1 MTQTL
6 RTGFDPVRRLST
18 LKEDPD
24 PTMQA
29 RTDLAPSPVMT
40 TADPAATF
48 RAVDEVL
55 ERTFAQMTSL
65 LREAGARDDTAA
77 TTAGLG
83 VDAVRELA
91 ERSANHGKRVRPL
104 LAHWGWVVAG
114 GPGSG
119 TEASLARLGA
129 ALELLHLFALIQDD
143 VMDRSDTRR
152 GLPTLHVVASAA
164 HARHGGLG
172 DAVHFGDAVATLVGD
187 LALSEATILGLGTGP
202 TVSRTWR
209 LMTLELVEGQ
219 LLDITHAADRS
230 HDHTTAR
237 RISRLKTGRYTV
249 TRPLQLGALVAGAT
263 SEVLDP
269 LTEWGDLVGDAFGLR
284 DDIIGVWGDPAVTG
298 KPAGDDLRNGK
309 PTALLVW
316 AESLLPQRDRPLLQ
330 RCSAGDLA
338 PDEVTRL
345 AEAMRTSGV
354 LERAEEEID
363 GLVRAAHATAARLPA
378 DPVVQAELD
387 AVAQSIAWRSL

>member
-1 MTQTL
+1 MQHRTDAPAATVL
-6 RTGFDPVRRLST
+6 RTVDPST
-18 LKEDPD
+18 
-24 PTMQA
+24 
-29 RTDLAPSPVMT
+29 
-40 TADPAATF
+40 TF

-55 ERTFAQMTSL
+55 ERTFTEMTAL
-65 LREAGARDDTAA
+65 LAEAGARDDDAA

-104 LAHWGWVVAG
+104 FAHWGWVVAG
-114 GPGSG
+114 GPATG
-119 TEASLARLGA
+119 TADALARLGA

-152 GLPTLHVVASAA
+152 GRPTLHVVAAAA

-172 DAVHFGDAVATLVGD
+172 DPVHFGDAVATLVGD
-187 LALSEATILGLGTGP
+187 LALSEATLLGLDTGP

-230 HDHTTAR
+230 HDHATAR

-263 SEVLDP
+263 REILDP

-284 DDIIGVWGDPAVTG
+284 DDIIGVWGDPEVTG
-298 KPAGDDLRNGK
+298 KPAGDDLLAGK

-316 AESLLPQRDRPLLQ
+316 AESLLPEEHRPLLQ
-330 RCSAGDLA
+330 RCSAGRLRA
-338 PDEVTRL
+338 DEVPRL
-345 AEAMRTSGV
+345 AAAMRSSGV
-354 LERAEEEID
+354 LDRAEEEID

-378 DPVVQAELD
+378 DPAVHAELD

>member
-1 MTQTL
+1 
-6 RTGFDPVRRLST
+6 
-18 LKEDPD
+18 
-24 PTMQA
+24 MQH
-29 RTDLAPSPVMT
+29 RTDLSLPGGEVT
-40 TADPAATF
+40 LDPETTF
-48 RAVDEVL
+48 RAVDVVL
-55 ERTFAQMTSL
+55 DRTFAEMTML
-65 LREAGARDDTAA
+65 LGEAGARDAGEDA

-114 GPGSG
+114 GPA
-119 TEASLARLGA
+119 TNTADELARLGA

-152 GLPTLHVVASAA
+152 GQPTLHVVASAA
-164 HARHGGLG
+164 HERQSGLG
-172 DAVHFGDAVATLVGD
+172 DPAHFGDSVATLVGD
-187 LALSEATILGLGTGP
+187 LALSEATLLGLGTGP

-209 LMTLELVEGQ
+209 LMPLELVEGQ

-230 HDHTTAR
+230 HDHATAR

-298 KPAGDDLRNGK
+298 KPAGDDLLGGK

-316 AESLLPQRDRPLLQ
+316 AETLLPPRHRALLQ
-330 RCSAGDLA
+330 RSSGGDLNH
-338 PDEVTRL
+338 DEVTEL
-345 AEAMRTSGV
+345 AEAMRASGV
-354 LERAEEEID
+354 LDRAEEEID
-363 GLVRAAHATAARLPA
+363 GLVRAAHTTASRLPA
-378 DPVVQAELD
+378 DPAVQAELD

>member
-1 MTQTL
+1 MQH
-6 RTGFDPVRRLST
+6 RTH
-18 LKEDPD
+18 
-24 PTMQA
+24 
-29 RTDLAPSPVMT
+29 LAPSAVIT
-40 TADPAATF
+40 TADPSTTF
-48 RAVDEVL
+48 RAVDDVL
-55 ERTFAQMTSL
+55 ERVFAEMTAL
-65 LREAGARDDTAA
+65 LREAGARDDEAA

-83 VDAVRELA
+83 IDAVRELA

-104 LAHWGWVVAG
+104 LAHWGWVVAD
-114 GPGSG
+114 GPSTG
-119 TEASLARLGA
+119 TDDELARLGA

-152 GLPTLHVVASAA
+152 GRPTLHVVASDA

-172 DAVHFGDAVATLVGD
+172 DPVHFGDAVATLVGD
-187 LALSEATILGLGTGP
+187 LALSEATLLGLGTGP
-202 TVSRTWR
+202 AVARTWR

-230 HDHTTAR
+230 HDHATAR

-263 SEVLDP
+263 EEVLDP

-284 DDIIGVWGDPAVTG
+284 DDIIGVWGDPDVTG
-298 KPAGDDLRNGK
+298 KPAGDDLRAGK

-316 AESLLPQRDRPLLQ
+316 AETMLAERHRPLLQ
-330 RCSAGDLA
+330 RCATGELDG
-338 PDEVTRL
+338 PEVERL
-345 AEAMRTSGV
+345 ADAMRTSGV

-363 GLVRAAHATAARLPA
+363 GLVRAAHATAARLPG
-378 DPVVQAELD
+378 DPIVQAELD

>member
-1 MTQTL
+1 
-6 RTGFDPVRRLST
+6 
-18 LKEDPD
+18 
-24 PTMQA
+24 MQH
-29 RTDLAPSPVMT
+29 RTDPSPSGIEDIV
-40 TADPAATF
+40 DPEATF
-48 RAVDEVL
+48 RAVDDVL
-55 ERTFAQMTSL
+55 ERTFAEMTAL
-65 LREAGARDDTAA
+65 LGEAGARDPGGEP

-114 GPGSG
+114 GP
-119 TEASLARLGA
+119 TTDTADALARLGA

-152 GLPTLHVVASAA
+152 GRPTLHVVASEA
-164 HARHGGLG
+164 HQRHGGLG
-172 DAVHFGDAVATLVGD
+172 DPAHFGDAVATLVGD
-187 LALSEATILGLGTGP
+187 LALSEATLLGLGAGP
-202 TVSRTWR
+202 AVSRAWR

-230 HDHTTAR
+230 HDHATAR

-263 SEVLDP
+263 REVLDP

-284 DDIIGVWGDPAVTG
+284 DDIIGVWGDPEVTG
-298 KPAGDDLRNGK
+298 KPAGDDLLGGK

-316 AESLLPQRDRPLLQ
+316 AETLLPDQHRALLQ
-330 RCSAGDLA
+330 RCTAGDLKS
-338 PDEVTRL
+338 EQVTDL
-345 AEAMRTSGV
+345 AEAMRASGV
-354 LERAEEEID
+354 LARAEEEID
-363 GLVRAAHATAARLPA
+363 GLVRAAHAAACRLPG
-378 DPVVQAELD
+378 DPAVQSELD